1 MAILDH
7 QVCIFLH
14 NEEGQFYKN
23 LNFSYDKGLMGP
35 PGLPGPPG
43 NYTFFMEFLSQL
55 ESIRFCRIS
64 WVKRRQRRSW
74 RWGKYSHDIFHFRI
88 NVLFNYQVS
97 DVALLIKSHFCFN
110 STVKC
115 DEDRITEAVWTT
127 NHTRTSW
134 FSAHLDLQVC
144 LNLF

>member
-43 NYTFFMEFLSQL
+43 KYIFFMEFLSQL
-55 ESIRFCRIS
+55 ESIRFSGYPGSKGDKGDR
-64 WVKRRQRRSW
+64 
-74 RWGKYSHDIFHFRI
+74 GDG
-88 NVLFNYQVS
+88 VS
-97 DVALLIKSHFCFN
+97 ILMTFFTSEFMYFSNIKSLTLRY
-110 STVKC
+110 S
-115 DEDRITEAVWTT
+115 
-127 NHTRTSW
+127 
-134 FSAHLDLQVC
+134 
-144 LNLF
+144 LNPISVSIVP